1 MRPSLPQAPRRIQA
15 VSQHLLIQVKQPN
28 SGCNVR
34 LSGQPGEWRRVDS
47 LTFRIALLFQ
57 INSPLVA

>member
-1 MRPSLPQAPRRIQA
+1 MRLSLPQAPRRIQA

-34 LSGQPGEWRRVDS
+34 LSGQPGLSHCTIVPDQFAFS
-47 LTFRIALLFQ
+47 RIG
-57 INSPLVA
+57 